1 LQGRA
6 HFAAVAQVRT
16 AAPLP
21 GQIKPGKTG
30 RGATMGRPSKY
41 RDEFVGQAKKLCAQ
55 GATNDDL
62 ATYFGVS
69 VSSIKLWRAEH
80 REFSTALKVG
90 KAVADRRVEE
100 ALFQRAVGYE
110 HDEVDLRVVGS
121 KLVKTSLRKHYPP
134 DTTAAIF
141 WLKNRKPKDW
151 RDKTTQE
158 HTGPNGGPV
167 QQVQLSMTPA
177 EYEAATQSAFSKLFG
192 KDEPKPS

>member
-30 RGATMGRPSKY
+30 RGATMGRPRKITEKVAKAICEHLSDGVPLRAICRMEGMPNWRTVY
-41 RDEFVGQAKKLCAQ
+41 DWMEADEAFSARIASARARGHEALAEQCIDIADDERDDWVLTRKGVVC
-55 GATNDDL
+55 DDQ
-62 ATYFGVS
+62 
-69 VSSIKLWRAEH
+69 
-80 REFSTALKVG
+80 
-90 KAVADRRVEE
+90 AVARGR
-100 ALFQRAVGYE
+100 
-110 HDEVDLRVVGS
+110 LRVWTRLQLLA
-121 KLVKTSLRKHYPP
+121 KW
-134 DTTAAIF
+134 D
-141 WLKNRKPKDW
+141 PK
-151 RDKTTQE
+151 RYGEKVTQE

-167 QQVQLSMTPA
+167 QQVQVTMTPA